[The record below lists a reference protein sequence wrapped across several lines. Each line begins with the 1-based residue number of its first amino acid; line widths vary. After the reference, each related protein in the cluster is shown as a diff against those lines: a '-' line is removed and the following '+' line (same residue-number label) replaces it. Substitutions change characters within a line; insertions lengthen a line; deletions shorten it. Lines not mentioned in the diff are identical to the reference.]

1 MTEMTTARRVIG
13 IDLGI
18 ASAHTVR
25 VRREDGSLVCAR
37 RCEPNQKSMEA
48 ILQVALAGAEAQ
60 TRVEVVFEP
69 TGPAWLP
76 VAVFFASRGA
86 TIYRVSSA
94 QSADLRSFL
103 SRHAKSNRIDA
114 DALAWMPL
122 IAPWSVTPLQLPG
135 PDRASLDRRVRV
147 TDRLTRLAST
157 HKVRIKA
164 LVRSLLPMSPL
175 KGDLS
180 QSDVAVL
187 QRTGADPHRLLGLG
201 PQRLTDTI
209 RRVSNGHQG
218 RERADEWLE
227 AAHLSLELYQDSSAV
242 PFSDLAAEVE
252 TEVRLLLATLKERA
266 PHERVREL
274 AYRQVDP
281 CQLARSLPGVATIS
295 APALVSLIGDPHRF
309 PDGAHLRS
317 FTGLTAKASETGE
330 SDRKG
335 GHISKAGP
343 NLLRATLIGAADTAR
358 KLDPQ
363 LARLYYVQMVERG
376 ACHNKAL
383 CVVAAHL
390 AERVWSVLLRGTP
403 YQICDVDGT
412 AISARE
418 GRDIVSAHWTVPE
431 EVRRRRRSKKSRGK
445 VPQQVLA
452 GHVHGR
458 SVASTRRPSPPPMLG
473 QPMTS
478 VKDVL
483 ETAFRRAHEW
493 RQRGYECFRL
503 TPSSPLG
510 ISCRPCPSW
519 PRRAR
524 A

>member
-1 MTEMTTARRVIG
+1 MTEITTARRVIG

-25 VRREDGSLVCAR
+25 VRAADGSLVCAR
-37 RCEPNQKSMEA
+37 RCEPNQKSLEA
-48 ILQVALAGAEAQ
+48 VLRAALAGADPQ
-60 TRVEVVFEP
+60 TRVEVVLEP

-76 VAVFFASRGA
+76 VAIFFASQGA
-86 TIYRVSSA
+86 TVYRVSSA
-94 QSADLRSFL
+94 QSADLRSFI

-114 DALAWMPL
+114 DALTWMPL
-122 IAPWSVTPLQLPG
+122 IAPWSLTPLRLPSTE
-135 PDRASLDRRVRV
+135 RASLDRRVRV
-147 TDRLTRLAST
+147 TDRLTQLAST
-157 HKVRIKA
+157 HKIRIRA
-164 LVRSLLPMSPL
+164 LVRSLLPMTPL

-180 QSDVAVL
+180 QSDIAVL
-187 QRTGADPHRLLGLG
+187 HRTGADPHSLLALG

-209 RRVSNGHQG
+209 KRASHGQQG
-218 RERADEWLE
+218 RERALEWL
-227 AAHLSLELYQDSSAV
+227 AAARLSLELYQDSTAIA
-242 PFSDLAAEVE
+242 FADLAAEVV

-266 PHERVREL
+266 PHELVREQ

-281 CQLARSLPGVATIS
+281 CQLARSLPGVAEIS

-317 FTGLTAKASETGE
+317 FTGLVAKASETGE

-335 GHISKAGP
+335 RHMSKAGP
-343 NLLRATLIGAADTAR
+343 NLLRTTLIRAADTAR
-358 KLDPQ
+358 RLDPQ

-403 YQICDVDGT
+403 YQMRDVDGT
-412 AISARE
+412 AISLRE
-418 GRDIVSAHWTVPE
+418 GRDIVAAHWTVPE
-431 EVRRRRRSKKSRGK
+431 EVRRRRRSKKSKGK
-445 VPQQVLA
+445 VPQQVLT

-458 SVASTRRPSPPPMLG
+458 SVASTRRPSPRPMLG

-483 ETAFRRAHEW
+483 EAAFAHHTNHVTG
-493 RQRGYECFRL
+493 RTDVSG
-503 TPSSPLG
+503 
-510 ISCRPCPSW
+510 
-519 PRRAR
+519 
-524 A
+524 